1 LWLKIPKV
9 NKDYLEMRIREIND
23 AAQIIREITNKD
35 FDKLSIYEKI
45 SLRYLI
51 IQLVEAAAAICIHIL
66 ANVFNERAIGYPD
79 CFSRLGLK
87 GVIPEELARRL
98 VLAARLRNLLI
109 HRYREIIDE
118 KVYESSKKGLK
129 DFEEYISYIRKFIE
143 KT

>member
-1 LWLKIPKV
+1 MRLLIKIG
-9 NKDYLEMRIREIND
+9 
-23 AAQIIREITNKD
+23 
-35 FDKLSIYEKI
+35 KLSIYEKI

-66 ANVFNERAIGYPD
+66 ANVFSEKAIGYPD

-109 HRYREIIDE
+109 HRY
-118 KVYESSKKGLK
+118 
-129 DFEEYISYIRKFIE
+129 
-143 KT
+143 